1 METEME
7 QNTNDKIFFIII
19 RKLISRVYTQYLKKT
34 NNIKNNQ
41 RKSKRIYFDLF
52 FFNNIKYIIHIIF
65 FIYLKYYL

>member
-19 RKLISRVYTQYLKKT
+19 RKLISRVYTEYLKKT

-52 FFNNIKYIIHIIF
+52 FLIILNIL
-65 FIYLKYYL
+65 FILYFLFI

>member
-52 FFNNIKYIIHIIF
+52 FLIILNIL
-65 FIYLKYYL
+65 FILYFLFI

>member
-1 METEME
+1 ME

-19 RKLISRVYTQYLKKT
+19 RKLISRVYTEYLKKT

-52 FFNNIKYIIHIIF
+52 FLIILNIL
-65 FIYLKYYL
+65 FILYFLFI

>member
-19 RKLISRVYTQYLKKT
+19 RKLISRVYTEYLKKT

-41 RKSKRIYFDLF
+41 RKSKRIYLDLS

>member
-19 RKLISRVYTQYLKKT
+19 RKLISRVYTEYLKKT

-41 RKSKRIYFDLF
+41 RKSKRIYLDLS

-65 FIYLKYYL
+65 FIYLKY